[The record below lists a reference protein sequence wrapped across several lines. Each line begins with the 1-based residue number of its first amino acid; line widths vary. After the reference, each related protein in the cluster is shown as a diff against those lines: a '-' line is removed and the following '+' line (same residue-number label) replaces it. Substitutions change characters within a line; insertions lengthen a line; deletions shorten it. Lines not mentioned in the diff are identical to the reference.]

1 MVPKSGT
8 INNMGKHDKFL
19 KKVLQQPISANLSWN
34 DIEHMILSYGARMK
48 EGSGSRVT
56 FILNGVVATFHRPH
70 GSEKTDKG
78 AVKSVIQF
86 LRDAD
91 VIE

>member
-1 MVPKSGT
+1 MVPF
-8 INNMGKHDKFL
+8 IVGKHDKFL
-19 KKVLQQPISANLSWN
+19 QKLLQKPISANLSWN
-34 DIEHMILSYGARMK
+34 DIENLILFHGARKK

-78 AVKSVIQF
+78 AVNSVIQF
-86 LRDAD
+86 LRDAN
-91 VIE
+91 VIVEGGNK